1 MTLELM
7 TDEERDFAAQYH
19 DLVYKFL
26 RTHRLPEDEY
36 YDVVIF
42 GYLDA
47 VQTNFRNP
55 VAPELQNFPALAYTC
70 MEYKV
75 LADWQRKQ
83 RVKRRGDYM
92 ALSMDAALAD
102 TDSFT
107 FHDILPDRTQDTA
120 LEVENTD
127 LIERIFDSMTKAE
140 RKTLNL
146 FLSGYKAPQI
156 AELLGVS
163 LSQIYNRLY
172 YFRAKARAIRDTGE
186 PINLKYEY
194 EKRYR
199 DAHPE
204 AYQESLKRRQR
215 KYYERHAKERRA
227 KDRTEG
233 QRENQREYCR
243 RYWASHKT
251 EINARRRAQR
261 AAKKAALNAPN
272 IENGSTPPHSCESGR
287 KRYGKYTNSF
297 AEKQVI

>member
-1 MTLELM
+1 MTLEPM

-26 RTHRLPEDEY
+26 RARRLPEDEY

-83 RVKRRGDYM
+83 RLKRRGDYM
-92 ALSMDAALAD
+92 ALSMDAALTD
-102 TDSFT
+102 TDNFT
-107 FHDILPDRTQDTA
+107 FHDILPDKMRDTA
-120 LEVENTD
+120 SEVENAD
-127 LIERIFDSMTKAE
+127 LIARIFDSMTNME

-146 FLSGYKAPQI
+146 FLSGYKPLHI

-227 KDRTEG
+227 KEWTESHS
-233 QRENQREYCR
+233 EHCR

-251 EINARRRAQR
+251 EINARRKAKRDM
-261 AAKKAALNAPN
+261 KKAALNAPN
-272 IENGSTPPHSCESGR
+272 IESGS
-287 KRYGKYTNSF
+287 
-297 AEKQVI
+297 VL